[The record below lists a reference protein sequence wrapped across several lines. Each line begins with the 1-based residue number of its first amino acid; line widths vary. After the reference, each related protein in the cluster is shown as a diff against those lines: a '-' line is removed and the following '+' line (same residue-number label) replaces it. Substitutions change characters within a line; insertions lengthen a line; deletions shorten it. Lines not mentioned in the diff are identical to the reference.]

1 MGNTI
6 KATAGIYTAVLDCD
20 YGVVNVSSKDGYF
33 AGRGYWAENKLNGMP
48 GLLDSEVDEISAA
61 MSTAILSQM
70 LDAAR

>member
-1 MGNTI
+1 MSNTI

-33 AGRGYWAENKLNGMP
+33 VGRGYWAENKLNGMP